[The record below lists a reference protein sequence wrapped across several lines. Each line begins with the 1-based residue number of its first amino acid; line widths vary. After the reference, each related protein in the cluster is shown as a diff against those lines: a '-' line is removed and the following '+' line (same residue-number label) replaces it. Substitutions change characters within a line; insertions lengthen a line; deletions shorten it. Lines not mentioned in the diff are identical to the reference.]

1 MPTEPWAFAGLTLPL
16 GPRGLSHFRRR
27 KPDCPQPP
35 RNFGLTHGGKTNQ
48 RTRTTGNRPTPR
60 KPRTGQDAVLR
71 PFPHRKVAADRLGV
85 SIALHVAGLAYYRL
99 RQRPEPAPGA
109 EIGLGDF
116 HFEADKSEGGGISKA
131 DFSLHVALLEPVDP
145 TARQRL
151 AARKYHIQQDV
162 EELLRKAHSGDF
174 DDPGLTDLKRQL
186 HEQINQAIGVRAV
199 SEIIVTDL
207 KLSRSGPQGLALAH
221 AGPLPVG
228 EDSSSPAKPAGKHA
242 DHSADST
249 ARRRSR
255 RPLRIGESI
264 RGGLSQFSFD
274 ENGTVPHEVP
284 SRPQA
289 HGVPASG
296 SRPVGP
302 GAVRPPPSAFR
313 LPPYLIKS
321 AALDYNSPG
330 RIIPA

>member
-1 MPTEPWAFAGLTLPL
+1 M
-16 GPRGLSHFRRR
+16 
-27 KPDCPQPP
+27 
-35 RNFGLTHGGKTNQ
+35 
-48 RTRTTGNRPTPR
+48 
-60 KPRTGQDAVLR
+60 
-71 PFPHRKVAADRLGV
+71 
-85 SIALHVAGLAYYRL
+85 
-99 RQRPEPAPGA
+99 
-109 EIGLGDF
+109 
-116 HFEADKSEGGGISKA
+116 
-131 DFSLHVALLEPVDP
+131 
-145 TARQRL
+145 

-186 HEQINQAIGVRAV
+186 REQISQDIGVRAV

-249 ARRRSR
+249 APPIPTPAKDRRIDKR
-255 RPLRIGESI
+255 
-264 RGGLSQFSFD
+264 
-274 ENGTVPHEVP
+274 GTVPIFVRRKWDCP
-284 SRPQA
+284 LMKCP
-289 HGVPASG
+289 PAPKPTGYPRSG